1 MKKRNFSAE
10 FKHESAQLVV
20 DQKYT
25 VADAAK
31 AMDVGLSTMTRWV
44 KQLRDERQGKTPKA
58 SPITPEQIEI
68 RKLRKKLQRIE
79 MENEILKKGGVL
91 RKAVRLRYA
100 FIRDNTCCWPVRLL
114 CRVLDV
120 HPSGFY
126 AWLQQPHSQRHQA
139 DLRLTGQIKQ
149 FWLESGCV
157 YGYRKIHLDLRDS
170 GQQCGVN
177 RVWRLMK
184 RVGIKAQ
191 VGYRSPRARKGEAS
205 IMSPNRL
212 QRQFN
217 PDAPDERWVTD
228 ITYIRTHE
236 GWLYLA
242 VVVDL
247 FSRKIIGWSMQ
258 SRMTK
263 DIVLNALLMAVWRRN
278 PEKQV
283 LVHSDQGSQY
293 TSHEWQ
299 SFLKSHGL
307 EGSMSRRGNC
317 HDNAV
322 AESFF
327 QLLKRERI
335 KKKIYGTREEAR
347 SDIFDYIE
355 MFYNSKRRHGSSE
368 QMSPTEYENQYYQ
381 RLGSV

>member
-1 MKKRNFSAE
+1 MSGKRYPDE
-10 FKHESAQLVV
+10 FKIEAVKQVV
-20 DQKYT
+20 DRGHSVSSVATRLDITTHSLYAWIKKYGPDSSVNQDQSDAQVEIRRLQKELKRVT
-25 VADAAK
+25 
-31 AMDVGLSTMTRWV
+31 
-44 KQLRDERQGKTPKA
+44 DERD
-58 SPITPEQIEI
+58 IF
-68 RKLRKKLQRIE
+68 KKSR
-79 MENEILKKGGVL
+79 GVL
-91 RKAVRLRYA
+91 RKAVRLRYV
-100 FIRDNTCCWPVRLL
+100 FIRDNSRDFPVRLL

-126 AWLQQPHSQRHQA
+126 AWLQQPHSRRYHTDQK
-139 DLRLTGQIKQ
+139 LTGLIKQ

-157 YGYRKIHLDLRDS
+157 YGYRKIHLDLRDT
-170 GQQCGVN
+170 GERCGAN
-177 RVWRLMK
+177 RVWRLMHSA
-184 RVGIKAQ
+184 GIKAQ
-191 VGYRSPRARKGEAS
+191 VGYRSPRSYKGEAS
-205 IMSPNRL
+205 IVTPNRL

-217 PDAPDERWVTD
+217 PMAPDERWVTD

-242 VVVDL
+242 VIVDL

-263 DIVLNALLMAVWRRN
+263 DIVLNALLMALWRRS
-278 PEKQV
+278 PRKQV

-355 MFYNSKRRHGSSE
+355 MFYNSRRRHGSSD
-368 QMSPTEYENQYYQ
+368 QMSPNEYEQQYHQ

>member
-1 MKKRNFSAE
+1 
-10 FKHESAQLVV
+10 
-20 DQKYT
+20 
-25 VADAAK
+25 
-31 AMDVGLSTMTRWV
+31 
-44 KQLRDERQGKTPKA
+44 
-58 SPITPEQIEI
+58 
-68 RKLRKKLQRIE
+68 
-79 MENEILKKGGVL
+79 
-91 RKAVRLRYA
+91 
-100 FIRDNTCCWPVRLL
+100 
-114 CRVLDV
+114 
-120 HPSGFY
+120 
-126 AWLQQPHSQRHQA
+126 
-139 DLRLTGQIKQ
+139 
-149 FWLESGCV
+149 
-157 YGYRKIHLDLRDS
+157 
-170 GQQCGVN
+170 
-177 RVWRLMK
+177 
-184 RVGIKAQ
+184 
-191 VGYRSPRARKGEAS
+191 
-205 IMSPNRL
+205 MSPNRL

-355 MFYNSKRRHGSSE
+355 MFYNSKRRHGSLANRCHRQNMKTSIINGSE
-368 QMSPTEYENQYYQ
+368 VSRLSVAIHYVLRQRSRRRARSTVVRADRHLPTERY
-381 RLGSV
+381 RSGSVSAPYPERTAGMAFQPS